1 MKRTADISDFLQPLR
16 DKPYQAYLS
25 NALQVA
31 DVLDWVL
38 QQLGKSEV
46 WQTSFSI
53 SEEFIRR
60 LFFIEKSGLVTKFNL
75 VLDHKATNKTLKLWA
90 FITQVINTTYL
101 ADNHSKVLLVR
112 SQKGEVVSIITS
124 QNLTRGN
131 RCESAVVTT
140 DLDIFRTLHAQIQD
154 LITIPAEVLRSDIAD
169 RTTEVSQRYLRG
181 KAASK
186 VKLHHQEMMLAQVG
200 SPLAIENAH
209 RNLLDMEDDE

>member
-1 MKRTADISDFLQPLR
+1 MKRTADISDFLKPIR
-16 DKPYQAYLS
+16 EKPYQAYLS

-38 QQLGKSEV
+38 QQLGKSAV

-60 LFFIEKSGLVTKFNL
+60 LYFIEKSGLVTRFNL

-90 FITQVINTTYL
+90 FITQVITTTYL

-112 SQKGEVVSIITS
+112 SEQGEVVSIITS

-131 RCESAVVTT
+131 RSESAVVTT
-140 DLDIFRTLHAQIQD
+140 DPDIFATLQSQIED
-154 LITIPAEVLRSDIAD
+154 LIKNHSVPLNDLFSRAIAAD
-169 RTTEVSQRYLRG
+169 
-181 KAASK
+181 
-186 VKLHHQEMMLAQVG
+186 
-200 SPLAIENAH
+200 
-209 RNLLDMEDDE
+209 